1 MKYVSNGYTQP
12 NSNPKTLTTLTLT
25 LTLKPS
31 RPFKEFLSANPNR
44 NSYASEHAMY
54 RNLCLISRLT
64 VILTLYDVNLTLA
77 NVYDAFEKN
86 CRRGPDSN
94 LKTINH
100 EACHATSSTIW
111 VTRYGLRKAQIMYN
125 CGSRF
130 SDVTQRSPS
139 ICDLATSRGPQ
150 DTSYYFLPKVE
161 VIHQENSSNYNK

>member
-44 NSYASEHAMY
+44 KSYASEHAMY
-54 RNLCLISRLT
+54 RNVCLITRLT

-94 LKTINH
+94 LKTINTK
-100 EACHATSSTIW
+100 HAT
-111 VTRYGLRKAQIMYN
+111 LRV
-125 CGSRF
+125 RLF
-130 SDVTQRSPS
+130 RSHAMGFAKRKLCIIVAAAS
-139 ICDLATSRGPQ
+139 MTSLRGPLVFVIRRPPEVP
-150 DTSYYFLPKVE
+150 DTLRFLNDVA
-161 VIHQENSSNYNK
+161 